1 MRKHQ
6 FCDSMKA
13 VHGEDFGDKLIND
26 FLKVFDEHSIKNKP
40 YGRLILHVVLG
51 QALKNICFRVGAR
64 RIDIRLHGLLI
75 RPSGSGKGA
84 GYGFYANLVNT
95 LGFNNQLLT
104 ESTDAGLVGTA
115 QINPQTR
122 EPELLPGLM
131 VDADLISMEE
141 ASVLF
146 DYQSDFS
153 KKNLTYLQ
161 IAMNPLEDASCHI
174 SKRIGMLPEPIEFD
188 PHCSFL
194 LMTYIPDKFVDSL
207 IKRGVIQRFI
217 PIIQRVP
224 VEERLNVVKIAID
237 RIGSATLTKVDDEYA
252 SVVNRL
258 KIIINKYNKLGVIE
272 NPDKLT
278 KEQIDKIRSEAEFSI
293 TDSARK
299 ALEQVIVNFTEMI
312 KDTTMMAQE
321 KLEEFTHRNFEI
333 LMKLAIHHALLS
345 MKTTVNTADIIYAKQ
360 VYKPIWESLI
370 YNIEDLLIPS
380 QVQRMRYMQTV
391 SYAIDVYNQLR
402 KEKKYTKNDVWVR
415 RLSMIDR
422 LQVRWDNC
430 SFITANKKLKM
441 IETTNEKDTNK
452 TKWFVVKKIG
462 TIVYV
467 KLIKDV

>member
-1 MRKHQ
+1 
-6 FCDSMKA
+6 MKA
-13 VHGEDFGDKLIND
+13 VHGEDFGDTLIRD
-26 FLKVFDEHSIKNKP
+26 FLKVFDEHSMKNKP
-40 YGRLILHVVLG
+40 YGRLILHVILG

-84 GYGFYANLVNT
+84 GYGFYADLAT
-95 LGFNNQLLT
+95 ELGFNNQLLT

-122 EPELLPGLM
+122 EPELMPGLM

-146 DYQSDFS
+146 DYQSEFS

-161 IAMNPLEDASCHI
+161 IAMNPIEDASCHI
-174 SKRIGMLPEPIEFD
+174 SKRIGMLQEPIEFD

-224 VEERLNVVKIAID
+224 VEERLDVVKMAIS
-237 RIGSATLTKVDDEYA
+237 RIGQSSLVGLTDDYQ

-258 KIIINKYNKLGVIE
+258 RIVINKYNKFGVINE
-272 NPDKLT
+272 TDKLSR
-278 KEQIDKIRSEAEFSI
+278 EQIDKIRAEAEF
-293 TDSARK
+293 TLDDKARK
-299 ALEQVIVNFTEMI
+299 AIERVIIDFTEKI

-333 LMKLAIHHALLS
+333 LMKLAIHHAILS
-345 MKTTVNTADIIYAKQ
+345 MKTSVDAADVIYAKN
-360 VYKPIWESLI
+360 VYEPIWESLI

-391 SYAIDVYNQLR
+391 SYAISVYNELR
-402 KEKKYTKNDVWVR
+402 KNKKYTKDDVWVR
-415 RLSMIDR
+415 RLSMLDK
-422 LQVRWDNC
+422 LQVKWDNC

-452 TKWFVVKKIG
+452 TKWFLIKKIG
-462 TIVYV
+462 TVVYV
-467 KLIKDV
+467 KLIRDV